1 MYRHVPLY
9 RLYLVYKIGC
19 KCKQPVIFDSLFN
32 RKVRTSG
39 TTVHLYGTEQQLANA
54 CSASV
59 RASGTGGTKKS
70 LYRVGIFVNYGS
82 KREPKIK
89 KNKKF
94 EREGY
99 IYHSTARRAPP
110 LPPLLSSVAVNPLY
124 HWIHAV
130 SAGKVPQR
138 ERLLS
143 SRNSRNTRR
152 NMECVSAN
160 GGEHGMSLEPRAKR
174 LSQSTERG
182 VFTHCMRRTPA
193 CIQSVPM

>member
-1 MYRHVPLY
+1 MTHIHAIYH
-9 RLYLVYKIGC
+9 GAGE
-19 KCKQPVIFDSLFN
+19 Q
-32 RKVRTSG
+32 
-39 TTVHLYGTEQQLANA
+39 TVHLYGTEQQFANA

-70 LYRVGIFVNYGS
+70 LYRGGIFVNYGS
-82 KREPKIK
+82 KSEPKIK

-94 EREGY
+94 AREGY

-110 LPPLLSSVAVNPLY
+110 SPLLSSVAVNPLY

-152 NMECVSAN
+152 NMEYVPAKR
-160 GGEHGMSLEPRAKR
+160 GEHGISLESPVKR
-174 LSQSTERG
+174 LPSSTRRG
-182 VFTHCMRRTPA
+182 VFTECMRRTLA
-193 CIQSVPM
+193 CLQTAPM

>member
-1 MYRHVPLY
+1 M
-9 RLYLVYKIGC
+9 YLVYKIGC

-39 TTVHLYGTEQQLANA
+39 TTVHLYGTEKQFAKRCNRR
-54 CSASV
+54 V

-70 LYRVGIFVNYGS
+70 VYRGGIFVYFS
-82 KREPKIK
+82 SETESKIK

-99 IYHSTARRAPP
+99 IYHSTARCALP
-110 LPPLLSSVAVNPLY
+110 PPLLSSVAVNPLY

-152 NMECVSAN
+152 NMECVPAN

-182 VFTHCMRRTPA
+182 VFTHCMRHTLA
-193 CIQSVPM
+193 CLQTVPM

>member
-39 TTVHLYGTEQQLANA
+39 TTVHLYGTEQQFAKRCNWR
-54 CSASV
+54 V
-59 RASGTGGTKKS
+59 RASGTDGTKKS
-70 LYRVGIFVNYGS
+70 VYRGGIFVNYGS
-82 KREPKIK
+82 KKEPKIK

-99 IYHSTARRAPP
+99 IYHSTARCALP
-110 LPPLLSSVAVNPLY
+110 PPLLSSVAVNPLY

-152 NMECVSAN
+152 NMECVPAN
-160 GGEHGMSLEPRAKR
+160 GGEHGMFQSPTASLLPASSKMLEQTTCIYSA
-174 LSQSTERG
+174 L
-182 VFTHCMRRTPA
+182 A